1 MVGGW
6 CFGGLCFVKSYLG
19 DCVSWLFGGEVAS
32 VRVYPTAVKEGTESE
47 VEAITE
53 LTENNGSM

>member
-1 MVGGW
+1 MRVTCDSEDRW
-6 CFGGLCFVKSYLG
+6 
-19 DCVSWLFGGEVAS
+19 WLFGGEVAS